1 MARRS
6 RAREVALQALYQ
18 RDQNKSMS
26 EADALAF
33 LNRRLAEPELQELG
47 KLLFLGTLQHLQAI
61 DEHLGR
67 VADNWSVDRMA
78 IVDRNV
84 LRLGI
89 FELYHGPEMPFKV
102 VLDEA
107 IELAK
112 RYGSE
117 ESPGFVNGI
126 LDKVANDKNE
136 TKTAEPIA
144 PETTATE
151 PVTPAEEPAQEKVES
166 VAAEDAEPTPA

>member
-6 RAREVALQALYQ
+6 RAREIALQALYQ
-18 RDQNKSMS
+18 RDQNKSIS
-26 EADALAF
+26 TEDVLAF
-33 LNRRLAEPELQELG
+33 LARRLNEPELLELG
-47 KLLFLGTLQHLQAI
+47 KALYLGTTQHLVAI
-61 DEHLGR
+61 DKRLAA

-89 FELYHGPEMPFKV
+89 YELYFGPELPFKI

-126 LDKVANDKNE
+126 LDKIASEK
-136 TKTAEPIA
+136 KTQEAAEA
-144 PETTATE
+144 RGTE
-151 PVTPAEEPAQEKVES
+151 PGTPGS
-166 VAAEDAEPTPA
+166 VLDMQPQ

>member
-6 RAREVALQALYQ
+6 RAREIVLQALYQ

-26 EADALAF
+26 QEDALAF
-33 LNRRLAEPELQELG
+33 LVRRLTEPELVELG
-47 KLLFLGTLQHLQAI
+47 KALYLGTVQHLKEI
-61 DEHLGR
+61 DERLAR

-89 FELYHGPEMPFKV
+89 YELYHGPEVPFKV

-126 LDKVANDKNE
+126 LDKIANEKNE
-136 TKTAEPIA
+136 ARESEAPAEPA
-144 PETTATE
+144 PT
-151 PVTPAEEPAQEKVES
+151 VS
-166 VAAEDAEPTPA
+166 

>member
-6 RAREVALQALYQ
+6 RAREIVLQALYQ

-26 EADALAF
+26 QEDALAF
-33 LNRRLAEPELQELG
+33 LVRRLTEPELVELG
-47 KLLFLGTLQHLQAI
+47 KALYLGTVQHLKEI
-61 DEHLGR
+61 DERLAR

-89 FELYHGPEMPFKV
+89 YELYHGPEVPFKV

-126 LDKVANDKNE
+126 LDKIANEKNE
-136 TKTAEPIA
+136 TVASEPPAAPTAA
-144 PETTATE
+144 
-151 PVTPAEEPAQEKVES
+151 V
-166 VAAEDAEPTPA
+166 

>member
-18 RDQNKSMS
+18 RDQNKSMTQ
-26 EADALAF
+26 EDALAF
-33 LNRRLAEPELQELG
+33 LARRLAEPELLELG
-47 KLLFLGTLQHLQAI
+47 KALYQGTLQDLVAI
-61 DEHLGR
+61 DERLSQ
-67 VADNWSVDRMA
+67 VADNWSVERMA
-78 IVDRNV
+78 VVDRNV

-89 FELYHGPEMPFKV
+89 YELYHGPETPFKV

-126 LDKVANDKNE
+126 LDKIANEKNE
-136 TKTAEPIA
+136 AAASEA
-144 PETTATE
+144 ATE
-151 PVTPAEEPAQEKVES
+151 PSPAV
-166 VAAEDAEPTPA
+166 

>member
-1 MARRS
+1 MKQ
-6 RAREVALQALYQ
+6 E
-18 RDQNKSMS
+18 
-26 EADALAF
+26 DALAF
-33 LNRRLAEPELQELG
+33 LARRLAEPELLELG
-47 KLLFLGTLQHLQAI
+47 KALYLGTIEHLATI
-61 DEHLGR
+61 DERLGQ
-67 VADNWSVDRMA
+67 VADNWSVERMA

-89 FELYHGPEMPFKV
+89 YELYHGPETPFKV

-126 LDKVANDKNE
+126 LDKIANEKNKSDE
-136 TKTAEPIA
+136 AKAPAEA
-144 PETTATE
+144 
-151 PVTPAEEPAQEKVES
+151 TPAV
-166 VAAEDAEPTPA
+166 

>member
-6 RAREVALQALYQ
+6 RAREIALQALYQ
-18 RDQNKSMS
+18 RDQNKSIQT
-26 EADALAF
+26 EDVLAF
-33 LNRRLAEPELQELG
+33 LARRLNEPELLELG
-47 KLLFLGTLQHLQAI
+47 KALYLGATQHLPEI
-61 DEHLGR
+61 DKRLAA
-67 VADNWSVDRMA
+67 VADNWSVERMA

-89 FELYHGPEMPFKV
+89 YELYFGPDLPFKI

-117 ESPGFVNGI
+117 ESPAFVNGI
-126 LDKVANDKNE
+126 LDKIASEKKTQE
-136 TKTAEPIA
+136 ATAEKL
-144 PETTATE
+144 PEG
-151 PVTPAEEPAQEKVES
+151 
-166 VAAEDAEPTPA
+166 

>member
-1 MARRS
+1 MSRRS

-26 EADALAF
+26 QEDAVAF
-33 LNRRLAEPELQELG
+33 LARRLAEPELLELG
-47 KLLFLGTLQHLQAI
+47 KALYLGTMADLTAI
-61 DEHLGR
+61 DERLGQ
-67 VADNWSVDRMA
+67 VADNWSVERMA

-89 FELYHGPEMPFKV
+89 YELYHGPETPFKV

-126 LDKVANDKNE
+126 LDKIANDKN
-136 TKTAEPIA
+136 KTDEAKAPAEPS
-144 PETTATE
+144 
-151 PVTPAEEPAQEKVES
+151 VTI
-166 VAAEDAEPTPA
+166 

>member
-6 RAREVALQALYQ
+6 RAREIALQALYQ

-26 EADALAF
+26 QEDALAF
-33 LNRRLAEPELQELG
+33 LVRRLTEPELVELG
-47 KLLFLGTLQHLQAI
+47 KALYLGTVEHLKVI
-61 DEHLGR
+61 DERLAK

-89 FELYHGPEMPFKV
+89 YELYHGPEVPFKV

-126 LDKVANDKNE
+126 LDKIANDKNTAD
-136 TKTAEPIA
+136 TKAE
-144 PETTATE
+144 ATE
-151 PVTPAEEPAQEKVES
+151 VVKSE
-166 VAAEDAEPTPA
+166 

>member
-18 RDQNKSMS
+18 RDQNKTMS
-26 EADALAF
+26 QDDALAF
-33 LNRRLAEPELQELG
+33 LSRRLTEPELVELG
-47 KLLFLGTLQHLQAI
+47 NSLYLGTVTHLKEI
-61 DEHLGR
+61 DERLAK
-67 VADNWSVDRMA
+67 VADNWSVERMA

-107 IELAK
+107 VELAK

-117 ESPGFVNGI
+117 ESPAFVNGI
-126 LDKVANDKNE
+126 LDKIASDKNSVE
-136 TKTAEPIA
+136 D
-144 PETTATE
+144 
-151 PVTPAEEPAQEKVES
+151 TPATREIAKPSE
-166 VAAEDAEPTPA
+166 

>member
-6 RAREVALQALYQ
+6 RAREIALRALYQ
-18 RDQNKSMS
+18 RDQNKSLTND
-26 EADALAF
+26 DALAF
-33 LNRRLAEPELQELG
+33 LARRLSEPELLELG
-47 KLLFLGTLQHLQAI
+47 KALYLGTV
-61 DEHLGR
+61 EHLKEVDSR
-67 VADNWSVDRMA
+67 LAKVADNWSVERMA

-89 FELYHGPEMPFKV
+89 YELYHGPATPFKV

-117 ESPGFVNGI
+117 ESPSFVNGI
-126 LDKVANDKNE
+126 LDKVASDINAANNE
-136 TKTAEPIA
+136 TVA
-144 PETTATE
+144 
-151 PVTPAEEPAQEKVES
+151 TPATDSQG
-166 VAAEDAEPTPA
+166 D

>member
-6 RAREVALQALYQ
+6 RSREIALQALYQ
-18 RDQNKSMS
+18 RDQNKTMT
-26 EADALAF
+26 EQDAISF
-33 LNRRLAEPELQELG
+33 LSRRLHDAELLELG
-47 KLLFLGTLQHLQAI
+47 KSLYLGTVQHLQEI
-61 DEHLGR
+61 DSQLTQ
-67 VADNWSVDRMA
+67 VADNWSVERMA

-89 FELYHGPEMPFKV
+89 YELNYVPGTPYKV

-117 ESPGFVNGI
+117 ESPAFVNGI
-126 LDKVANDKNE
+126 LDK
-136 TKTAEPIA
+136 IA
-144 PETTATE
+144 S
-151 PVTPAEEPAQEKVES
+151 VENVHS
-166 VAAEDAEPTPA
+166 

>member
-6 RAREVALQALYQ
+6 RAREIALQALYQ

-26 EADALAF
+26 QEDALAF
-33 LNRRLAEPELQELG
+33 LVRRLTEPELVELG
-47 KLLFLGTLQHLQAI
+47 KALYLGTVQHLKVI
-61 DEHLGR
+61 DERLAR

-89 FELYHGPEMPFKV
+89 YELYHGPEVPFKV

-126 LDKVANDKNE
+126 LDKIANDKNAVDAKIE
-136 TKTAEPIA
+136 
-144 PETTATE
+144 
-151 PVTPAEEPAQEKVES
+151 
-166 VAAEDAEPTPA
+166 AAEVVKSE

>member
-6 RAREVALQALYQ
+6 RAREIALQALYQ
-18 RDQNKSMS
+18 RDQNKSLTRD
-26 EADALAF
+26 DALAF
-33 LNRRLAEPELQELG
+33 LARRLTDPELIELG
-47 KLLFLGTLQHLQAI
+47 QSLYLGAI
-61 DEHLGR
+61 EHLKEIDDR
-67 VADNWSVDRMA
+67 LQKVADNWSVERMA

-89 FELYHGPEMPFKV
+89 YELYYGPETPFKV

-126 LDKVANDKNE
+126 LDKIASEKN
-136 TKTAEPIA
+136 AA
-144 PETTATE
+144 QGAT
-151 PVTPAEEPAQEKVES
+151 S
-166 VAAEDAEPTPA
+166 

>member
-6 RAREVALQALYQ
+6 RAREIALQALYQ

-26 EADALAF
+26 QEDALAF
-33 LNRRLAEPELQELG
+33 LVRRLTEPELVELG
-47 KLLFLGTLQHLQAI
+47 KALYLGTVEHLKVI
-61 DEHLGR
+61 DELLAR

-89 FELYHGPEMPFKV
+89 YELYHGPEVPFKV

-126 LDKVANDKNE
+126 LDKIANDKNAVE
-136 TKTAEPIA
+136 A
-144 PETTATE
+144 
-151 PVTPAEEPAQEKVES
+151 KVE
-166 VAAEDAEPTPA
+166 AAEVVKSEQ

>member
-1 MARRS
+1 
-6 RAREVALQALYQ
+6 
-18 RDQNKSMS
+18 MS
-26 EADALAF
+26 QEDALAF
-33 LNRRLAEPELQELG
+33 LVRRLTEPELVELG
-47 KLLFLGTLQHLQAI
+47 KALYLGTVQHLKMI
-61 DEHLGR
+61 DERLAR

-89 FELYHGPEMPFKV
+89 YELYHGPEVPFKV

-126 LDKVANDKNE
+126 LDKIANEKNDAANS
-136 TKTAEPIA
+136 KA
-144 PETTATE
+144 ATE
-151 PVTPAEEPAQEKVES
+151 
-166 VAAEDAEPTPA
+166 AASAVS

>member
-6 RAREVALQALYQ
+6 RAREIALQALYQ

-26 EADALAF
+26 QEDALAF
-33 LNRRLAEPELQELG
+33 LVRRLTEPELVELG
-47 KLLFLGTLQHLQAI
+47 KALYLGTVEHLKVI
-61 DEHLGR
+61 DERLAK

-89 FELYHGPEMPFKV
+89 YELYHGPEVPFKV

-126 LDKVANDKNE
+126 LDKIANDKNAVE
-136 TKTAEPIA
+136 A
-144 PETTATE
+144 
-151 PVTPAEEPAQEKVES
+151 KVE
-166 VAAEDAEPTPA
+166 AAEVVKSE

>member
-18 RDQNKSMS
+18 RDQNKSMTQ
-26 EADALAF
+26 EDALAF
-33 LNRRLAEPELQELG
+33 LARRLAEPELLELA
-47 KLLFLGTLQHLQAI
+47 KALYLGTLADVTAI
-61 DEHLGR
+61 DERLGQ
-67 VADNWSVDRMA
+67 VADNWSVERMA

-89 FELYHGPEMPFKV
+89 YELYHGPETPFKV

-126 LDKVANDKNE
+126 LDKIANEKNKSDE
-136 TKTAEPIA
+136 AKAPAEA
-144 PETTATE
+144 
-151 PVTPAEEPAQEKVES
+151 TPAV
-166 VAAEDAEPTPA
+166 

>member
-6 RAREVALQALYQ
+6 RAREIALQALYQ
-18 RDQNKSMS
+18 RDQNKSIQNDDIL
-26 EADALAF
+26 EFLA
-33 LNRRLAEPELQELG
+33 RRLNEPELLDLG
-47 KLLFLGTLQHLQAI
+47 KSLYLGTMQHLAEI
-61 DEHLGR
+61 DKRLAD

-89 FELYHGPEMPFKV
+89 YELYYGPELPFKI

-117 ESPGFVNGI
+117 ESPAFVNGI
-126 LDKVANDKNE
+126 LDKIASEKKTQEEAVEKPSE
-136 TKTAEPIA
+136 T
-144 PETTATE
+144 
-151 PVTPAEEPAQEKVES
+151 
-166 VAAEDAEPTPA
+166 

>member
-1 MARRS
+1 MTQ
-6 RAREVALQALYQ
+6 E
-18 RDQNKSMS
+18 
-26 EADALAF
+26 DALAF
-33 LNRRLAEPELQELG
+33 LARRLAEPELLELG
-47 KLLFLGTLQHLQAI
+47 KALYLGTIADLAAI
-61 DEHLGR
+61 DERLGQ
-67 VADNWSVDRMA
+67 VADNWSVERMA

-89 FELYHGPEMPFKV
+89 YELYHGPETPFKV

-126 LDKVANDKNE
+126 LDKIANEKNKE
-136 TKTAEPIA
+136 AA
-144 PETTATE
+144 SLVATE
-151 PVTPAEEPAQEKVES
+151 SEAPAKTTIE
-166 VAAEDAEPTPA
+166 AE

>member
-6 RAREVALQALYQ
+6 RAREIALQALYQ

-26 EADALAF
+26 QEDALAF
-33 LNRRLAEPELQELG
+33 LVRRLTEPELVELG
-47 KLLFLGTLQHLQAI
+47 KALYLGTVQHLKVI
-61 DEHLGR
+61 DERLAK

-78 IVDRNV
+78 ILDRNV

-89 FELYHGPEMPFKV
+89 YELYHGPDVPFKV

-126 LDKVANDKNE
+126 LDKIANDKN
-136 TKTAEPIA
+136 AID
-144 PETTATE
+144 
-151 PVTPAEEPAQEKVES
+151 AQME
-166 VAAEDAEPTPA
+166 AAEVVKSE

>member
-26 EADALAF
+26 QEDALAF
-33 LNRRLAEPELQELG
+33 LARRLAEPELLELG
-47 KLLFLGTLQHLQAI
+47 KALYLGTLADVSAI
-61 DEHLGR
+61 DERLSQ
-67 VADNWSVDRMA
+67 VADNWSVERMA

-89 FELYHGPEMPFKV
+89 YELYHGPETPFKV

-126 LDKVANDKNE
+126 LDKIANDKNKMDE
-136 TKTAEPIA
+136 AKA
-144 PETTATE
+144 
-151 PVTPAEEPAQEKVES
+151 PAEAAPAV
-166 VAAEDAEPTPA
+166 

>member
-1 MARRS
+1 VARRS

-18 RDQNKSMS
+18 RDQNKNMTQ
-26 EADALAF
+26 EDALAF
-33 LNRRLAEPELQELG
+33 LVRRLTEPELVELG
-47 KLLFLGTLQHLQAI
+47 KALYLGTIQHIKEI
-61 DEHLGR
+61 DERLAR
-67 VADNWSVDRMA
+67 VADNWSVERMA

-89 FELYHGPEMPFKV
+89 YELYHGPDVPFKV

-126 LDKVANDKNE
+126 LDKIANEKNKADE
-136 TKTAEPIA
+136 AKAPAEA
-144 PETTATE
+144 
-151 PVTPAEEPAQEKVES
+151 TPAV
-166 VAAEDAEPTPA
+166 

>member
-18 RDQNKSMS
+18 RDQNRSLKPD
-26 EADALAF
+26 DAVAF
-33 LNRRLAEPELQELG
+33 LGRRLFDPELFELS
-47 KLLFLGTLQHLQAI
+47 KTLYLGTL
-61 DEHLGR
+61 EHLKEIDGRITR
-67 VADNWSVDRMA
+67 VAENWSVERMA
-78 IVDRNV
+78 VVDRNV

-89 FELYHGPEMPFKV
+89 YELYHGPETPFKV

-112 RYGSE
+112 RYGTE

-126 LDKVANDKNE
+126 LDRIVNEKN
-136 TKTAEPIA
+136 A
-144 PETTATE
+144 
-151 PVTPAEEPAQEKVES
+151 AEEKNAVETS
-166 VAAEDAEPTPA
+166 PPDPLTPQP

>member
-18 RDQNKSMS
+18 RDQNKNMTQ
-26 EADALAF
+26 EDALAF
-33 LNRRLAEPELQELG
+33 LARRLAEPELLELG
-47 KLLFLGTLQHLQAI
+47 KTLYLGTLADVAAI
-61 DEHLGR
+61 DERLSQ
-67 VADNWSVDRMA
+67 VADNWSVERMA

-89 FELYHGPEMPFKV
+89 YELYHGPETPFKV

-126 LDKVANDKNE
+126 LDKIANEKNKSRE
-136 TKTAEPIA
+136 DE
-144 PETTATE
+144 
-151 PVTPAEEPAQEKVES
+151 TPAEPSPAV
-166 VAAEDAEPTPA
+166 

>member
-6 RAREVALQALYQ
+6 RAREIALQALYQ
-18 RDQNKSMS
+18 RDQNKNMS
-26 EADALAF
+26 QEDALAF
-33 LNRRLAEPELQELG
+33 LVRRLTEPELVELG
-47 KLLFLGTLQHLQAI
+47 KALYLGTIQHLKEI
-61 DEHLGR
+61 DDRLAK

-89 FELYHGPEMPFKV
+89 YELYHGPEVPFKV

-126 LDKVANDKNE
+126 LDKIANEKNAVDA
-136 TKTAEPIA
+136 KADNAEVIKS
-144 PETTATE
+144 E
-151 PVTPAEEPAQEKVES
+151 
-166 VAAEDAEPTPA
+166 

>member
-6 RAREVALQALYQ
+6 RAREIALQALYQ
-18 RDQNKSMS
+18 RDQNKNLTND
-26 EADALAF
+26 DAVAF
-33 LNRRLAEPELQELG
+33 LARRLSEPELLELG
-47 KLLFLGTLQHLQAI
+47 KLLYQGTV
-61 DEHLGR
+61 EHLKEVDAR
-67 VADNWSVDRMA
+67 LAKVADNWSVDRMA

-89 FELYHGPEMPFKV
+89 FELYHGPATPFKV

-107 IELAK
+107 VELAK

-126 LDKVANDKNE
+126 LDKIASDKN
-136 TKTAEPIA
+136 
-144 PETTATE
+144 ATDV
-151 PVTPAEEPAQEKVES
+151 VT
-166 VAAEDAEPTPA
+166 EPTPAAEPQGE

>member
-6 RAREVALQALYQ
+6 RAREIALQALYQ
-18 RDQNKSMS
+18 RDQNKTIKT
-26 EADALAF
+26 EDVLAF
-33 LNRRLAEPELQELG
+33 LERRLNEPELLELG
-47 KLLFLGTLQHLQAI
+47 KALYLGTTQHLAEI
-61 DEHLGR
+61 DKRLSE
-67 VADNWSVDRMA
+67 VADNWSVERMA

-89 FELYHGPEMPFKV
+89 YELYHGPAMPFKI

-126 LDKVANDKNE
+126 LDKIASEKNQADE
-136 TKTAEPIA
+136 SATAI
-144 PETTATE
+144 
-151 PVTPAEEPAQEKVES
+151 VVS
-166 VAAEDAEPTPA
+166 EPTPTV

>member
-18 RDQNKSMS
+18 RDQNKSMTQ
-26 EADALAF
+26 EDALAF
-33 LNRRLAEPELQELG
+33 LARRLAEPELLELS
-47 KLLFLGTLQHLQAI
+47 KALYLGTLADVAAI
-61 DEHLGR
+61 DERLGQ
-67 VADNWSVDRMA
+67 VADNWSVERMA

-89 FELYHGPEMPFKV
+89 YELYHGPETPFKV

-126 LDKVANDKNE
+126 LDKIANEKNKAAASVASEDE
-136 TKTAEPIA
+136 VPV
-144 PETTATE
+144 ETTADT
-151 PVTPAEEPAQEKVES
+151 Q
-166 VAAEDAEPTPA
+166 